1 MLKLHRIVKYIKQI
15 INISFYLRDI
25 INRFCLKK
33 VYSWLFLRH
42 CQSHICQTLN
52 NYNLDRDLHC
62 HFGFDDLDFVSGSQ
76 ACQKYK
82 LQIVFRLLFTRVQTV
97 HGCYTIKKIS
107 TVLCVTGV
115 SLRDITLF
123 FLFNFALE
131 CELSERLLI
140 KNKFFCV
147 WVFFYIKK

>member
-1 MLKLHRIVKYIKQI
+1 M
-15 INISFYLRDI
+15 
-25 INRFCLKK
+25 
-33 VYSWLFLRH
+33 
-42 CQSHICQTLN
+42 
-52 NYNLDRDLHC
+52 
-62 HFGFDDLDFVSGSQ
+62 
-76 ACQKYK
+76 
-82 LQIVFRLLFTRVQTV
+82 